1 MQPVKSTLLLAL
13 FAASTA
19 LLPAAHAEDTKQKN
33 AAIVNGVP
41 IPEARVDFVA
51 KGQIAQSQGQQQDG
65 PEFRANVLDILVTRE
80 ILYQEAIKRK
90 LDKNPDYVTQLD
102 LAKQQI
108 ILGILLEDISK
119 TTKPSEAD
127 VRKEYE
133 RVKAESGGDAGKQ
146 YKARHILVKEEAE
159 AKQIIADLAKGGD
172 FTKIAQEKTQDPG
185 SKETGGELDWSEA
198 ENYVEPFGT
207 ALKTLKKG
215 EITKEPVK
223 TNYGYHVIELQDVR
237 TKTFPEF
244 DAVKAQVEQGL
255 AGKARDDYIA
265 SLRAKSKITITDE
278 KKVEEKKK

>member
-1 MQPVKSTLLLAL
+1 MQPVKTALLLAL
-13 FAASTA
+13 FTASAA
-19 LLPAAHAEDTKQKN
+19 LLPAGHAAEDAKQKN

-41 IPEARVDFVA
+41 IPQARVDFVA
-51 KGQIAQSQGQQQDG
+51 KSQIAQSQGQQQDT
-65 PEFRANVLDILVTRE
+65 PEFRENVREIMITRE

-90 LDKNPDYVTQLD
+90 LDKNADYVTQLD

-108 ILGILLEDISK
+108 MLSVLLEDISK

-159 AKQIIADLAKGGD
+159 ARQIIADLAKGGD
-172 FTKIAQEKTQDPG
+172 FAKIAQEKTQDPG

-198 ENYVEPFGT
+198 EVYVEPFGM

-237 TKTFPEF
+237 TRAFPEF
-244 DAVKAQVEQGL
+244 DAVKAQVEQSI

-265 SLRAKSKITITDE
+265 DLRAKAKITKPDA
-278 KKVEEKKK
+278 K

>member
-1 MQPVKSTLLLAL
+1 MQPVKIALLLAL
-13 FAASTA
+13 FTASAALFPVS
-19 LLPAAHAEDTKQKN
+19 HAEDAKQKN

-41 IPEARVDFVA
+41 IPQERVDFVA
-51 KGQIAQSQGQQQDG
+51 KNQIAQSQGQQQDS
-65 PEFRANVLDILVTRE
+65 PEFRENVREIMITRE
-80 ILYQEAIKRK
+80 VLYQEAIKRK
-90 LDKNPDYVTQLD
+90 LDKNADYVLQLD

-108 ILGILLEDISK
+108 ILSVLLEDIGK

-172 FTKIAQEKTQDPG
+172 FAKIAQEKTQDPG
-185 SKETGGELDWSEA
+185 SKDTGGELDWSEA
-198 ENYVEPFGT
+198 EVYVEPFGM
-207 ALKTLKKG
+207 ALKALKKG

-237 TKTFPEF
+237 AKTFPEF
-244 DAVKAQVEQGL
+244 DAVKAQVEQTL
-255 AGKARDDYIA
+255 AGKTRDDFIA
-265 SLRAKSKITITDE
+265 GLRTKAKITKTEITKTE
-278 KKVEEKKK
+278 AK